1 MVSYRACQISMVA
14 YRKCWE
20 CRSCGSLIRARELR
34 QLTQSL
40 VRLLQPGQKGV
51 LLRRIE
57 PTLPVCKQLRKGD
70 VMLSFDGTQIGND
83 GTVAFR
89 SGERIN
95 FSYLVSE
102 KQNHEDVRLQTRTY
116 AYQHMIPSTRQS
128 QIVGNSGT
136 RWKLLHSQ
144 TVCIAFT
151 STFWR
156 GCCVMSQAHL

>member
-1 MVSYRACQISMVA
+1 MKLFR
-14 YRKCWE
+14 
-20 CRSCGSLIRARELR
+20 RS
-34 QLTQSL
+34 
-40 VRLLQPGQKGV
+40 QPGQKGV

-102 KQNHEDVRLQTRTY
+102 KQNHEDVRAGNPGRMHTLTPGRAIFVGIPRT
-116 AYQHMIPSTRQS
+116 
-128 QIVGNSGT
+128 
-136 RWKLLHSQ
+136 
-144 TVCIAFT
+144 
-151 STFWR
+151 
-156 GCCVMSQAHL
+156 